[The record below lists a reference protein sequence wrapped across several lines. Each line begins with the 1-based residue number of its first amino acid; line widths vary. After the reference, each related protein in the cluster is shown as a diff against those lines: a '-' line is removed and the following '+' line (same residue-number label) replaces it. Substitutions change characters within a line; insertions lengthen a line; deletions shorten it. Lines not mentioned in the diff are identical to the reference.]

1 MIVMDRVA
9 AFETLGI
16 NKFREL
22 GYTGSR
28 VKIMSDE
35 LIQKEYRNVDKE
47 RWEKVICPKGY
58 RSANGSW
65 HGSAVMN
72 ILQDICPDAT
82 YIAFPMDMKG
92 TAKNYESKCVNYIL
106 ENKVHLFTTSQVS
119 GICSPAKEKAMQ
131 DCIDNGTTFFCA
143 AGNKGDDGML
153 GEAKSDKHLAIGF
166 IGEKLKYIG
175 TSSIGEELDYVT
187 IPNCYGDWTSYA
199 SPLFC
204 AMCGLVQDYFIDK
217 TGRALVRSEL
227 IEFINDHLID
237 VEDEG
242 FDVKTGNGLFILPNP
257 NEINISKY
265 VPEYSGNID
274 YSGFPEIKGEEKMP
288 IICLDYGHGASTEG
302 KKSPDG
308 TLLEYEF
315 NRDVGRRLKAILER
329 HNVEVIESAIGDADV
344 SLSARCDVA
353 NFYKCDYFVSIHAN
367 AHKEE
372 WTDASGWEIYI
383 IAKGG
388 QAEELAKRIHK
399 YSKELGLK
407 DRGIKVANF
416 QVLRDTEMPA
426 VLIEHGFYT
435 NKEECEKL
443 KSDSFRQKCAECDA
457 KGILEQLGMAYVET
471 KENVTTKKEVTDT
484 NVGELVFTI
493 GKKTYTANGVT
504 KELEIAPEIENG
516 RTKIPIAPLRDIGLT
531 VEWDGAKQTVTV
543 RR

>member
-1 MIVMDRVA
+1 MVIKIPRSKIKKIDIVNVKGGMTATQIYNKYKPDYMINLALYDMASGENITHLKD
-9 AFETLGI
+9 EGI
-16 NKFREL
+16 VS
-22 GYTGSR
+22 GYLF
-28 VKIMSDE
+28 SDE
-35 LIQKEYRNVDKE
+35 GIGIKSDSELI
-47 RWEKVICPKGY
+47 W
-58 RSANGSW
+58 
-65 HGSAVMN
+65 
-72 ILQDICPDAT
+72 T
-82 YIAFPMDMKG
+82 
-92 TAKNYESKCVNYIL
+92 
-106 ENKVHLFTTSQVS
+106 
-119 GICSPAKEKAMQ
+119 
-131 DCIDNGTTFFCA
+131 
-143 AGNKGDDGML
+143 
-153 GEAKSDKHLAIGF
+153 AKSDNSVRDYVSGSPVLLKNSKKIMEWGNKKSDYICGVHKRSAIGF
-166 IGEKLKYIG
+166 N
-175 TSSIGEELDYVT
+175 GEELILYTSEKEIDLATLQDELAGLKCEYA
-187 IPNCYGDWTSYA
+187 INCDGGGSCHLQARETVYQKSTRSNA
-199 SPLFC
+199 SWL
-204 AMCGLVQDYFIDK
+204 LVYN
-217 TGRALVRSEL
+217 V
-227 IEFINDHLID
+227 
-237 VEDEG
+237 VE
-242 FDVKTGNGLFILPNP
+242 K
-257 NEINISKY
+257 
-265 VPEYSGNID
+265 
-274 YSGFPEIKGEEKMP
+274 KMP
-288 IICLDYGHGASTEG
+288 KVCLDYGHGASTAG
-302 KKSPDG
+302 KRSPDG

-315 NRDVGRRLKAILER
+315 NRDVGRRIKAILER

-344 SLSARCDVA
+344 SLSVRCDVA
-353 NFYKCDYFVSIHAN
+353 NFYKCDYFISIHAN

-457 KGILEQLGMAYVET
+457 KGILEQLGIAYVKDTNVPT
-471 KENVTTKKEVTDT
+471 KNEVADT